1 MVKSCLQR
9 RTKLARKTVIH
20 HVPATTWKPVCFFF
34 LFHQKTQIQIAQLLT
49 NVTAV
54 GGGNGVFEVFSTG
67 TTLNEPIHF
76 EPEEK
81 EEEESKDAAPS
92 VVTEVITPTPA
103 ADVAQSDIP
112 DVQEDSDD
120 EGSAGVSTAAIAAG
134 SVAGV
139 LGISSL
145 VGGVFLFLRH
155 RKRREAEEAYKNA
168 VSVNSFI
175 EDGKRPPYSSGSG
188 SDSRLDPVA
197 AQRRMSDGSI
207 ADNEDYSRRIL
218 QVCCYLGY
226 TVDLVMLIRLNR

>member
-1 MVKSCLQR
+1 M
-9 RTKLARKTVIH
+9 
-20 HVPATTWKPVCFFF
+20 
-34 LFHQKTQIQIAQLLT
+34 LT
-49 NVTAV
+49 IVSFK

-67 TTLNEPIHF
+67 TSLNEPKHF
-76 EPEEK
+76 KPEKKEEK
-81 EEEESKDAAPS
+81 DESSEDAAPS
-92 VVTEVITPTPA
+92 VVTEVILSSPA

-120 EGSAGVSTAAIAAG
+120 EGSTGVSTAAIAAG

-139 LGISSL
+139 LGLSSL
-145 VGGVFLFLRH
+145 VGGVFLLLRY

-168 VSVNSFI
+168 VSVNGFI

-218 QVCCYLGY
+218 QVCSE
-226 TVDLVMLIRLNR
+226 LVGLHRLILPC